1 MNKNIELLS
10 NQLTVIVVT
19 FNSAHCI
26 LELSNS
32 LAHIKNIIFVDNASD
47 DGTINLIRS
56 NLPHAIILENKKNI
70 GFGAANNLALNLV
83 KTPYS
88 FLLNPDCIP
97 EKKFFVEIL
106 NAASSFTDAAMIAP
120 QIIDGQ
126 KNLEIN
132 YRWSMKN
139 WRSKGNGASGPCCV
153 GFVCGAAILLNMN
166 IMKTIGFFDEQYF
179 LYYEDEDL
187 CQRTFEKNN
196 QIIVIPTI
204 SIIHLSRASVKGSNP
219 LKSEFIR
226 GYHHAQSKI
235 IFEAKHI
242 GSDQANKLKF
252 KTLFLAILT
261 LPIRLLLPQPR
272 YIARL
277 IGRIIGL
284 CKLYQR
290 PTLPIK

>member
-1 MNKNIELLS
+1 MNTNIELLT

-47 DGTINLIRS
+47 DGTVNLIRS

-97 EKKFFVEIL
+97 EKKFFIEIL
-106 NAASSFTDAAMIAP
+106 NAASSYTNAAMIAP
-120 QIIDGQ
+120 QIIDGH

-132 YRWSMKN
+132 YRWSIKN
-139 WRSKGNGASGPCCV
+139 WYSKGSGASGPCCV
-153 GFVCGAAILLNMN
+153 GFVCGAAILLNMD

-226 GYHHAQSKI
+226 GFHHAQSKI
-235 IFEAKHI
+235 IFEEKHI
-242 GSDQANKLKF
+242 GLDQAKKLRL

-277 IGRIIGL
+277 IGRITGL

>member
-1 MNKNIELLS
+1 MNKNTELLA

-26 LELSNS
+26 PKLFSSLSD
-32 LAHIKNIIFVDNASD
+32 IENIIFVDNASD
-47 DGTINLIRS
+47 DNTITSIRS
-56 NLPHAIILENKKNI
+56 NLPHATVIKNEKNI
-70 GFGAANNLALNLV
+70 GFGAANNLALKLV
-83 KTPYS
+83 TTPFS

-97 EKKFFVEIL
+97 QKSFFNEIL
-106 NAASSFTDAAMIAP
+106 NAAKFYSEAAIIAP
-120 QIIDGQ
+120 QIIDAYG
-126 KNLEIN
+126 NLEIN
-132 YRWSMKN
+132 YRWPIKS
-139 WRSKGNGASGPCCV
+139 WRSKGNEAIGPCCV
-153 GFVCGAAILLNMN
+153 GFVCGAAILLNMK
-166 IMKTIGFFDEQYF
+166 IMNAIGFFDETYF

-187 CQRTFEKNN
+187 CQRVFERKK
-196 QIIVIPTI
+196 QIIIIPNI
-204 SIIHLSRASVKGSNP
+204 SVIHLSRASVKGSNP

-242 GSDQANKLKF
+242 GSDQANKLRF

-277 IGRIIGL
+277 IGRIMGL
-284 CKLYQR
+284 CQLYQR